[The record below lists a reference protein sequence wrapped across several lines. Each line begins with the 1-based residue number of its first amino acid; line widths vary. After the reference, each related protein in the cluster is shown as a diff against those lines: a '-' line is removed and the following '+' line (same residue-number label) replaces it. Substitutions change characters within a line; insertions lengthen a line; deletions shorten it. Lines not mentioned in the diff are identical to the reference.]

1 MNPAYVLP
9 RVIRHLMPDSMAEWM
24 KRRKI
29 LIKAGMETLEPQAA
43 AQRYLTYLRQFDIT
57 IKGKTVLIFGYGGNF
72 TTACELLNAGAHK
85 VILCEREGFP
95 EQPIRE
101 EILAQ
106 YPQYFIKTD
115 DAVQLDPARLV
126 CYHRDIRTLAKQ
138 GDVEKADLI
147 ISSSVF
153 EHLDDVE
160 GITHALYELTK
171 SKGTHL
177 HFIDLRDHYFK
188 YPFEML
194 TFSASTWKNWLNP
207 TSNLNRYRIPQYRAI
222 FEEDFHSVTI
232 SVLESEPEAF
242 AVVKKDIRA
251 EFLSGDDDLDCA
263 TIIALKAR

>member
-1 MNPAYVLP
+1 
-9 RVIRHLMPDSMAEWM
+9 
-24 KRRKI
+24 
-29 LIKAGMETLEPQAA
+29 METLEPQAA
-43 AQRYLTYLRQFDIT
+43 AQRYLTYLQQFDIT
-57 IKGKTVLIFGYGGNF
+57 IRGKTILIFGYGGNF

-115 DAVQLDPARLV
+115 DAIQLDPERLV
-126 CYHRDIRTLAKQ
+126 YFHRDIRALARQ
-138 GDVEKADLI
+138 NDVEKADLI

-160 GITHALYELTK
+160 GITHALYELTNPN
-171 SKGTHL
+171 GAHL

-194 TFSASTWKNWLNP
+194 TFSASTWKKWLNP

-222 FEEDFHSVTI
+222 FEEDFHTVTI
-232 SVLESEPEAF
+232 SVLESEPGAF
-242 AVVKKDIRA
+242 AAVKKDIRA
-251 EFLSGDDDLDCA
+251 EFLSGDDALDCA
-263 TIIALKAR
+263 TIIALKAQY